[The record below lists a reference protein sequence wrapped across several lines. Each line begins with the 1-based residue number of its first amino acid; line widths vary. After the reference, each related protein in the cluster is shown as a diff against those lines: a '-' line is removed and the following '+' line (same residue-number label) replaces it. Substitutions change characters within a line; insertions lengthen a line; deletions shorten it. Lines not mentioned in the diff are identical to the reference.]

1 MGKLKAVTP
10 DARSSK
16 WDRTHGTYI
25 AGRAYVDEADHTA
38 LQMERKWGIGRLR
51 LLVSPELREK
61 FDRQRYLFN
70 QAIWHG
76 EDVEAVKT
84 QSLRMVKAWLA
95 LDKAATDAGHVT
107 LDPATIECRLPD
119 GSVAVIVPDGTPHGS
134 VRADTD
140 RAVTVYE
147 ASEIAKLLFGYPG
160 LAKIKNA
167 FPGASVARVGAIQD
181 PLDRFHDSS
190 ASLDDPLEDIGEQGV
205 PF

>member
-1 MGKLKAVTP
+1 MGKLKAVEIEGPTRRWA
-10 DARSSK
+10 D
-16 WDRTHGTYI
+16 THGVYI

-38 LQMERKWGIGRLR
+38 MECERKWGVGRLR
-51 LLVSPELREK
+51 LLVGPELREK

-76 EDVEAVKT
+76 ADLEQVKREAM
-84 QSLRMVKAWLA
+84 RMVTAWLA
-95 LDKAATDAGHVT
+95 LDKAATAASKT
-107 LDPATIECRLPD
+107 PTDPAFIECAMPD
-119 GSVAVIVPDGTPHGS
+119 GSVAVVVPDGARLPDS
-134 VRADTD
+134 LRDTD

-167 FPGASVARVGAIQD
+167 FPGASVAAVRAVSD
-181 PLDRFHDSS
+181 PLDAFPDSH
-190 ASLDDPLEDIGEQGV
+190 ASLDAPFNGEE